1 MCSSRH
7 PGHVV
12 DALGGGFVDHAE
24 LQPHRLDAQPILL
37 GDGLVD
43 DRAPLRLDPP
53 GPGMPSSVAKRVIKS
68 IRNREARVTEPDV
81 A

>member
-1 MCSSRH
+1 M
-7 PGHVV
+7 G
-12 DALGGGFVDHAE
+12 ALGGGFVDHAE

-43 DRAPLRLDPP
+43 DRARSVLIHLP
-53 GPGMPSSVAKRVIKS
+53 PGMPSSVAKRVIKP
-68 IRNREARVTEPDV
+68 IRNREARVTKPDV

>member
-1 MCSSRH
+1 V
-7 PGHVV
+7 G
-12 DALGGGFVDHAE
+12 ALGGGFVDHAE

-43 DRAPLRLDPP
+43 NRALSVLIHL
-53 GPGMPSSVAKRVIKS
+53 PSGDAVVRGERVIKP